1 MSSRVAIIILAV
13 ALVLTNVGQGFFW
26 FNNKKNTIAKYEEQQ
41 TELLMQLQAYG
52 DDVTCYTV
60 KTTVKPGDKI
70 SPDNVEAIT
79 YPASYVTDQMV
90 TDPNEIYGKLFKIT
104 LAHGTPITKNMTMV
118 DEIRAD
124 TRDYDIIVDTWPV
137 GLEVGDY
144 IDINIQMPYGD
155 RYIVVPY
162 KRVYEVNENTLKVY
176 LTAAELDTYIGA
188 YIDHALNEQYGS
200 QIFATR
206 YVEPGL
212 QDEAVAYYAVP
223 SNIATLMQKNPNIVD
238 KEELGKANQWRSSI
252 EELLLIF
259 RDYDD
264 TVDSDGATL
273 AAMRAR
279 YMDAVKN
286 DVETERSDR
295 EQNADAEGDEDSE
308 YSDDTMWED
317 TSTDNDAGE
326 DDGL

>member
-1 MSSRVAIIILAV
+1 MSNKVVIIVLC
-13 ALVLTNVGQGFFW
+13 LVLVLSNAGQAFFW
-26 FNNKKNTIAKYEEQQ
+26 FNNKKNTVAKYEEEQ
-41 TELLMQLQAYG
+41 TKLLMQLQAYG
-52 DDVTCYTV
+52 SDVTCYTV

-70 SPDNVEAIT
+70 TPDNVEAIT
-79 YPASYVTDQMV
+79 YPSSYVTDQMV
-90 TDPNEIYGKLFKIT
+90 TDPSEIYGKLFKIT

-137 GLEVGDY
+137 GLEPGDY

-238 KEELGKANQWRSSI
+238 KEELSKANQWRSSI
-252 EELLLIF
+252 EELLAIF

-279 YMDAVKN
+279 YMESVKSDVDA
-286 DVETERSDR
+286 ERSDR
-295 EQNADAEGDEDSE
+295 EKNGDSSTSDS
-308 YSDDTMWED
+308 YSDDDIWDD
-317 TSTDNDAGE
+317 TSAGE